1 MEQIPI
7 YLKLVVEIASF
18 LFVMFGVYMA
28 LDRRITTLETQ
39 HKGKVQD
46 FDEKILQLRQ
56 DMKEQ
61 MTFFREE
68 LKNHSVVYTE
78 NLDSMRKEHKEL
90 TSSVRQLNDTLIKL
104 QATMEFIP
112 KK

>member
-1 MEQIPI
+1 MDQIPI
-7 YLKLVVEIASF
+7 YLKVVVEIVSF
-18 LFVMFGVYMA
+18 LFVVFGVYMA

-61 MTFFREE
+61 MIFFREE

>member
-1 MEQIPI
+1 MEQMPN
-7 YLKLVVEIASF
+7 YLKLGLEVVSF
-18 LFVMFGVYMA
+18 IFVMFGVYVT

-68 LKNHSVVYTE
+68 LKNHSIIYTE
-78 NLDSMRKEHKEL
+78 NLDSMRKEHKDL

>member
-1 MEQIPI
+1 
-7 YLKLVVEIASF
+7 
-18 LFVMFGVYMA
+18 
-28 LDRRITTLETQ
+28 
-39 HKGKVQD
+39 
-46 FDEKILQLRQ
+46 
-56 DMKEQ
+56 MKEQ

>member
-1 MEQIPI
+1 MEHIPN
-7 YLKLVVEIASF
+7 YLKLVLEVVSF
-18 LFVMFGVYMA
+18 IFVMFGVYVT

-61 MTFFREE
+61 MIFFREE
-68 LKNHSVVYTE
+68 LKNHSIVYTE

-90 TSSVRQLNDTLIKL
+90 TASVRQLNDTLIKL

>member
-1 MEQIPI
+1 MDQMPV
-7 YLKLVVEIASF
+7 YLKLVLEIFSF
-18 LFVMFGVYMA
+18 IFIIFGVYMS

-61 MTFFREE
+61 MSFFREE
-68 LKNHSVVYTE
+68 LKNHSIVYTE
-78 NLDSMRKEHKEL
+78 NLESMRKEHKEL
-90 TSSVRQLNDTLIKL
+90 TLSVRQLNDTLIKL
-104 QATMEFIP
+104 QATIDFVP

>member
-1 MEQIPI
+1 MPN
-7 YLKLVVEIASF
+7 YLKLGLEVVSF
-18 LFVMFGVYMA
+18 IFVMFGVYVT

-68 LKNHSVVYTE
+68 LKNHSIIYTE
-78 NLDSMRKEHKEL
+78 NLDSMRKEHKDL